1 MYFVFMR
8 ILFIGEI
15 VGKAGVFTLKNS
27 LKEFTKKYEVDF
39 VIANGNGTTGG
50 FGIGKNHSIY
60 LKKLGVNVIT
70 TGECAYYKKDI
81 VQHFPKAGYLLRP
94 ANYPPGNP
102 GRGWGIYN
110 VGDKKIGVINMLG
123 LYGYTRVHLSNP
135 YTYLPELV
143 KKIKQDTDSIII
155 NFHSLTTAEKQ
166 TMFHHM
172 DGKVSAIL
180 GTGAKSL
187 TADAIV
193 TEKGTAYITDCGRTG
208 AFQSVGG
215 LEPQIEIQKFLTQIP
230 ERSSDFWSE
239 QFMQGVLLDIDRD
252 GRSTEIQTI
261 KYKCE
266 VSVDE
271 KSSTNR

>member
-15 VGKAGVFTLKNS
+15 VGKAGIFTLKNS
-27 LKEFTKKYEVDF
+27 LKDFIKEKGIDF

-81 VQHFPKAGYLLRP
+81 IQHFPKANYLLRP

-110 VGDKKIGVINMLG
+110 VGNLKVGVINMLG

-135 YTYLPELV
+135 YTYLPELI
-143 KKIKQDTDSIII
+143 KKLKQETNIII
-155 NFHSLTTAEKQ
+155 TNFHSLTTAEKQ

-172 DGKVSAIL
+172 DGTVSAII
-180 GTGAKSL
+180 GTGVKSL
-187 TADAIV
+187 TADCTISP
-193 TEKGTAYITDCGRTG
+193 KGSAFITDCGRTG
-208 AFQSVGG
+208 ALQSVGG
-215 LEPQIEIQKFLTQIP
+215 LSPDIEIQKFLTQIP
-230 ERSSDFWSE
+230 ERSADFWSE
-239 QFMQGVLLDIDRD
+239 QYMQGVILNINEN
-252 GRSTEIQTI
+252 GMAESIETVN
-261 KYKCE
+261 KKCE
-266 VSVDE
+266 VEPDE
-271 KSSTNR
+271 KNSSN

>member
-1 MYFVFMR
+1 MYFVFMK

-27 LKEFTKKYEVDF
+27 LKPFIKDNNVDF

-81 VQHFPKAGYLLRP
+81 VQHFPKANYLLRP

-110 VGDKKIGVINMLG
+110 IGDKKVAVISMLG
-123 LYGYTRVHLSNP
+123 LYGYARVHLSNP

-143 KKIKQDTDSIII
+143 KKIKQETNIII
-155 NFHSLTTAEKQ
+155 TNFHSLTTAEKQ

-172 DGKVSAIL
+172 DGTLSAIVGS
-180 GTGAKSL
+180 GTKALS
-187 TADAIV
+187 ADG
-193 TEKGTAYITDCGRTG
+193 TTTSKGTAYITDSGRTG
-208 AFQSVGG
+208 ALQSVGG
-215 LEPQIEIQKFLTQIP
+215 LDPEIEIQKFLTQIP
-230 ERSSDFWSE
+230 ERSADYWSE
-239 QFMQGVLLDIDRD
+239 QYMQGVLLDINDD
-252 GRSTEIQTI
+252 GKAVNIETI
-261 KYKCE
+261 NYRCE
-266 VSVDE
+266 VIADE
-271 KSSTNR
+271 KNSSN